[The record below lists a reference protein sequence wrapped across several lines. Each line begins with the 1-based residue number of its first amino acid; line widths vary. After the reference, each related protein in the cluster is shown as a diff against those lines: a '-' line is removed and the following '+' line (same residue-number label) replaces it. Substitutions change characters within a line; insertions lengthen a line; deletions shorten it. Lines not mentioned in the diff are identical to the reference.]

1 MFIQEEEIKL
11 INHRMIKTIINIVN
25 IKFYLL
31 KENILQII
39 RKEKSLSQ
47 KKFKMK
53 KIIEMKRMY

>member
-1 MFIQEEEIKL
+1 MMFIQEEEIKL

-39 RKEKSLSQ
+39 RKEKSLS
-47 KKFKMK
+47 
-53 KIIEMKRMY
+53 

>member
-11 INHRMIKTIINIVN
+11 INQRMIKTIINIVN